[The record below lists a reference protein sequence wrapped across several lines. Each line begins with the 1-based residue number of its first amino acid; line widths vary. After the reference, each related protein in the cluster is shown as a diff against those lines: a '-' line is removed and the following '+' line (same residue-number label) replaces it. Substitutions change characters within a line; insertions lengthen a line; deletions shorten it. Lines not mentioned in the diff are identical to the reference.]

1 MKTLLDTH
9 VFLWYVLGDSRLNN
23 RAKEIINAKSELS
36 FSITSMWEV
45 AIKVNIGK
53 LQLDCSFEDL
63 LARLIYIKA
72 EILPI
77 SIEDTQTYINL
88 SLLPNHRDP
97 FDRILVAQ
105 TINRSLVLVSS
116 DVKFDFYAIQRVWA

>member
-1 MKTLLDTH
+1 MKMLLDTH

-36 FSITSMWEV
+36 FSIASLWEV
-45 AIKVNIGK
+45 AIKINIGK

-63 LARLIYIKA
+63 LARLIYIKV

-77 SIEDTQTYINL
+77 SVEDTQTYMNL
-88 SLLPNHRDP
+88 PLFPNHRDP

-105 TINRSLVLVSS
+105 TMNRSLVLVSS
-116 DVKFDFYAIQRVWA
+116 DVKFDFYAIQRVWE

>member
-1 MKTLLDTH
+1 MKMLLDTH

-88 SLLPNHRDP
+88 PLLPNHRDP